1 MKVAAV
7 YSGLVR
13 TFKDWEENHKRIT
26 EHCDEIHYTT
36 WEGRPTPEDKVCVTF
51 PEPDINYRP
60 MQVPEAVQRW
70 PRMKH
75 HLNNPAQMWLS
86 KQIVAHQYACD
97 HIGADDYDVII
108 RMRYDIYVGN
118 HDWKKF
124 IDQVAEEKVVIS
136 FGGWNGEMDKN
147 KTICDE
153 IIIPSD
159 ENGGSKMNGQ
169 ILDFMNI
176 HPGYKMKDGIRLHKE
191 KKLMPAN
198 LGWQQTLGDP
208 YEETPINYGGGVMLQ
223 RYREKNL
230 HHVPGGF

>member
-13 TFKDWEENHKRIT
+13 TFKGWEENHKRIT

-36 WEGRPTPEDKVCVTF
+36 WEGRPTPKGKVCVTF
-51 PEPDINYRP
+51 PEPEITYKP
-60 MQVPEAVQRW
+60 MHVPEAVQRW
-70 PRMKH
+70 PRMKY
-75 HLNNPAQMWLS
+75 HLGNPAQMWLT
-86 KQIVAHQYACD
+86 KQIIAHQYACN
-97 HIGADDYDVII
+97 HIIADNYGVVI
-108 RMRYDIYVGN
+108 RMRYDIYVGE
-118 HDWKKF
+118 HDWKS
-124 IDQVAEEKVVIS
+124 IIEQVANEKVVIS
-136 FGGWNGEMDKN
+136 FGGWNGKMDSN

-153 IIIPSD
+153 IIIPND

-198 LGWQQTLGDP
+198 LGWQQVLGDP

-230 HHVPGGF
+230 HHNPGGF